1 MNMEFAYT
9 VETNRPFA
17 EVAAAIEDNTAKN
30 KFRVLAVHDVQ
41 ETLAEKGIERNPL
54 KIIEVC
60 NAKFAHEALGKNPEV
75 ALFMP
80 CRIAVYGEEHKTIV
94 KLAKPP
100 MIALMMPEAGLNDLA
115 NGVEATLKKVVEDSI

>member
-9 VETNRPFA
+9 VETNKPFA
-17 EVAAAIEDNTAKN
+17 EVVAAIEDNTAKN

-60 NAKFAHEALGKNPEV
+60 NAGFAHEALSKNPEV

-80 CRIAVYGEEHKTIV
+80 CRIAVYGEQDKTVV
-94 KLAKPP
+94 KLAKPS
-100 MIALMMPEAGLNDLA
+100 MIAMMMPEAGLNDLA
-115 NGVEATLKKVVEDSI
+115 NGVETTLKKVVEDSI